1 MLLDGE
7 EVDIFVVTA
16 FIAMNYLNVAADEPG
31 VLPLMLPI
39 DAGAVGAVL
48 LALLNG
54 KVAPSDPLVV
64 VFRIGARHIELLLL
78 SDCGD
83 SLGAKG

>member
-1 MLLDGE
+1 MTWL
-7 EVDIFVVTA
+7 A
-16 FIAMNYLNVAADEPG
+16 HEPG

-48 LALLNG
+48 LAFLNG

-83 SLGAKG
+83 SAGAKGYEKAMMKVRLKRRK